1 MRKTWPSRR
10 SLNAHAPR
18 CFAGTRG
25 INKLSPSEGNSGELT
40 GSDGRSDEPRSDLSG
55 RVAVVTGA
63 AAGLGRAEAIGLAGA
78 GATVVVN
85 DIESALTDTDVFDE
99 IKAAGS
105 KGIAVAGD
113 VSQRSTADELMAAAE
128 REGGLDIVVN
138 NAGITRDRMLFN
150 MTDEDWDLVINVHLR
165 GHFLLTRNA
174 ATYWRARAKDAGG
187 QVYGRLINTSSEAG
201 LAGPVGQANYAA
213 AKAGITALTLSAARA
228 LGRYGVCAN
237 AICPRAR
244 TAMTADV
251 FGEAPELTQGEID
264 PLSPEH
270 VVTLVQ
276 FLASPAAEA
285 VNGQLFIVYGPTVTL
300 VAAPAAEHRFSADG
314 SVWPRE
320 ELSATMQK
328 YFADRGPDVTFAA
341 TELMQQSG

>member
-1 MRKTWPSRR
+1 MTS
-10 SLNAHAPR
+10 SANV
-18 CFAGTRG
+18 T
-25 INKLSPSEGNSGELT
+25 
-40 GSDGRSDEPRSDLSG
+40 DLSG

-63 AAGLGRAEAIGLAGA
+63 AAGLGRAEAVGLARL

-85 DIESALTDTDVFDE
+85 DIDSALDASDVIDE
-99 IKAAGS
+99 ISAVGAKA
-105 KGIAVAGD
+105 IAVAGD
-113 VSQRSTADELMAAAE
+113 ISQRATADELIATADGL
-128 REGGLDIVVN
+128 GGLDVVVN

-150 MTDEDWDLVINVHLR
+150 MTDEDWDQVIAVHLR

-174 ATYWRARAKDAGG
+174 ATYWRQKAKAAGG
-187 QVYGRLINTSSEAG
+187 SIFGRLVNTSSEAG
-201 LAGPVGQANYAA
+201 LVGPVGQANYGA

-251 FGEAPELTQGEID
+251 FGAAPDVAAGEID

-276 FLASPAAEA
+276 FLASPAAAA
-285 VNGQLFIVYGPTVTL
+285 VNGQLFIVYGPQVTL
-300 VAAPAAEHRFSADG
+300 VAAPTAERKFSADG
-314 SVWPRE
+314 PAWEPDQ
-320 ELSATMQK
+320 LTNTLHN
-328 YFADRGPDVTFAA
+328 YFAGRNPERNFSASS
-341 TELMQQSG
+341 LMA